1 VEAKDELSIL
11 ATLGG
16 FACGW
21 LHENVSPK
29 AAEGAATVFAEIA
42 KTKQQDGASGQ

>member
-1 VEAKDELSIL
+1 METKDRLGIL

-16 FACGW
+16 FACSW

-29 AAEGAATVFAEIA
+29 AAEGAATVFEEIA
-42 KTKQQDGASGQ
+42 KTAQQDGAGDQ